1 MKAVVLSNLGF
12 LLGAGIMLPVL
23 AQTDGAPAQEPV
35 GMPNPAAVFC
45 IEQGGQYL
53 LESGQC
59 LLPDGTTVDAWDY
72 FRSHGGGKEADHE

>member
-1 MKAVVLSNLGF
+1 MKAVVLSNLGL
-12 LLGAGIMLPVL
+12 LLGAGIMFPVL

-45 IEQGGQYL
+45 VEQAGQYL

-72 FRSHGGGKEADHE
+72 FRSQSGSQETDQE